1 MINSNHPISDVLEGS
16 PGFCKPCSDGCLHA
30 ALKAK
35 MELAQGKKKKKDD
48 KKEDKK
54 KKKKGDAATAVAV
67 GQEVVAAAEGH
78 LKAVVQDDTG
88 KHSTTVTA
96 DSACCPIT
104 PLHFFG

>member
-54 KKKKGDAATAVAV
+54 KKKGDAATAVAA
-67 GQEVVAAAEGH
+67 GQEVLAAAEGH

-88 KHSTTVTA
+88 KQSTTVTA
-96 DSACCPIT
+96 DSACCPVT